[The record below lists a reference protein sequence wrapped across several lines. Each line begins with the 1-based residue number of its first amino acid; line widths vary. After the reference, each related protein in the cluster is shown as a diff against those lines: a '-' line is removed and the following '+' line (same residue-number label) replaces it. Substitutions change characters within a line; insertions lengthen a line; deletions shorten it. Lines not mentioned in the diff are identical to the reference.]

1 MFTES
6 ASIKIFSIDFIVIEA
21 SSIQNLI
28 HFYLGIYSLIILGYF
43 SLISE
48 FQIIFRVFSH
58 PWDPVAA
65 LCLCLFHEGR
75 ILFKKC
81 ECDRILLINWERNL
95 IATSPISYTV
105 SFSGFFFSIHH
116 NTENRWRIFRFRGQV
131 LWPTLIWWR
140 VFCIEYSSVQIF
152 FPVPHRGRFR
162 GVWAWLKGHCVTVTS
177 FVLQVQWLLAEVMH
191 CPCQN
196 GPEQKTTSLKKGH
209 FSQLNI
215 WVYNAKISSVSLL
228 PETMFGYYC

>member
-6 ASIKIFSIDFIVIEA
+6 AGIKIFSIDFIVIEA

-28 HFYLGIYSLIILGYF
+28 HFYLGIYSLIVLGYF

-48 FQIIFRVFSH
+48 LQIIFRVFSH

-81 ECDRILLINWERNL
+81 ECDRILLIKWEWNL

-105 SFSGFFFSIHH
+105 SFSGGFLVS
-116 NTENRWRIFRFRGQV
+116 TV
-131 LWPTLIWWR
+131 TLKIDE
-140 VFCIEYSSVQIF
+140 EYSGSEDKFYDQ
-152 FPVPHRGRFR
+152 
-162 GVWAWLKGHCVTVTS
+162 LS
-177 FVLQVQWLLAEVMH
+177 FGEEFSALSILQYKYSSL
-191 CPCQN
+191 CPTEGGLEECEP
-196 GPEQKTTSLKKGH
+196 G
-209 FSQLNI
+209 
-215 WVYNAKISSVSLL
+215 
-228 PETMFGYYC
+228 